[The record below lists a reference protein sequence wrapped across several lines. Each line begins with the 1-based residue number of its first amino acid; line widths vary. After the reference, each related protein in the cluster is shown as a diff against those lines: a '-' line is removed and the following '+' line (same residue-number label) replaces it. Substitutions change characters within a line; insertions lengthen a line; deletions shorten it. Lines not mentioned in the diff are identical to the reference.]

1 MQIYDSSTFIKSL
14 EYVIKGKSI
23 DFLTYDNNFTRDYY
37 NINMMK
43 DQEEFAH
50 FRFYATQYFLSKY
63 CFEKVIKILLQTTR
77 NCGLRC
83 TQMENDGNKRRQP

>member
-1 MQIYDSSTFIKSL
+1 MYVWLDMQIYDSSTFIKSL

-43 DQEEFAH
+43 DQEDFVQEDEYLTHTF
-50 FRFYATQYFLSKY
+50 QVL
-63 CFEKVIKILLQTTR
+63 
-77 NCGLRC
+77 
-83 TQMENDGNKRRQP
+83 

>member
-1 MQIYDSSTFIKSL
+1 MYVWLDMQIYDSSTFIKSL

-43 DQEEFAH
+43 DQDFVQEDEYLTHTFQVLCNTI
-50 FRFYATQYFLSKY
+50 FSKQ
-63 CFEKVIKILLQTTR
+63 ILF
-77 NCGLRC
+77 
-83 TQMENDGNKRRQP
+83 

>member
-43 DQEEFAH
+43 DFVQEDEYLTHTFQVLCNTI
-50 FRFYATQYFLSKY
+50 FSKQ
-63 CFEKVIKILLQTTR
+63 ILF
-77 NCGLRC
+77 
-83 TQMENDGNKRRQP
+83 

>member
-1 MQIYDSSTFIKSL
+1 MYVWLDMQIYDSSTFIKSL

-43 DQEEFAH
+43 DQEDFVQEDEYLTHTFQVLCNTI
-50 FRFYATQYFLSKY
+50 FSKQ
-63 CFEKVIKILLQTTR
+63 ILF
-77 NCGLRC
+77 
-83 TQMENDGNKRRQP
+83 